1 MYNGLTIVS
10 KIAPI
15 AIKAG
20 EIMLSVS
27 GDIRV
32 KNKLN
37 LHDVVTEY
45 DSRVQE
51 FLINELKQLFPL
63 AEFVGEEEGV
73 GKGIKV
79 NLGEV
84 FIIDPIDG
92 TANFVNSVGLSCIS
106 IAYLIDGKQVA
117 GVVYNPYY
125 NEMFYAE
132 SGKGAFF
139 NQKPIHCGN
148 LPLERSF
155 VAIGSCTYYEEL
167 YEWTKKSMLA
177 VYDNCMDFRRLGSA
191 ALELCYV
198 ASGRICAFYEAK
210 LCTHDF
216 GAGSL
221 IATEAG
227 AICSTI
233 DGKALPMDKQSSVLC
248 ANPACYQRLKDILL
262 NVK

>member
-1 MYNGLTIVS
+1 MYNGLVVVS

-15 AIKAG
+15 AINAG
-20 EIMLSVS
+20 KIMLSVS

-32 KNKLN
+32 ENKLN

-45 DSRVQE
+45 DARVQS
-51 FLINELKQLFPL
+51 FLIKELKVLFPL

-73 GKGIKV
+73 GKGVEVKK
-79 NLGEV
+79 GEI

-92 TANFVNSVGLSCIS
+92 TANFVNSVGLSAIS
-106 IAYLIDGKQVA
+106 IAYLVDGKQVA

-125 NEMFYAE
+125 NEIFYAE
-132 SGKGAFF
+132 SGKGAFL

-155 VAIGSCTYYEEL
+155 VSIGSSTYYEEL
-167 YEWTKKSMLA
+167 YDWTKKSMMA
-177 VYDNCMDFRRLGSA
+177 VYDNCMDFRRFGSA

-198 ASGRICAFYEAK
+198 ASGRLCAFYEAR

-216 GAGSL
+216 AAGSL
-221 IATEAG
+221 IARESG
-227 AICSTI
+227 AICTAIS
-233 DGKALPMDKQSSVLC
+233 GEVLPMDKQSSVLC
-248 ANPACYQRLKDILL
+248 ANPNCYEKLKDVLL
-262 NVK
+262 KV

>member
-1 MYNGLTIVS
+1 MYNGLVVVS

-27 GDIRV
+27 GDVRV

-45 DSRVQE
+45 DARVQE
-51 FLINELKQLFPL
+51 FLINQLKAVFPL
-63 AEFVGEEEGV
+63 AKFVGEENGV
-73 GKGIKV
+73 GEGINV
-79 NLGEV
+79 NEGEV

-92 TANFVNSVGLSCIS
+92 TANFVNSVGESAIS
-106 IAYLIDGKQVA
+106 IAYLIDGKKIA
-117 GVVYNPYY
+117 GVVYNPYR
-125 NEMFYAE
+125 NEIFYAE
-132 SGKGAFF
+132 SGKGAYL
-139 NQKPIHCGN
+139 NQKAIRCSN
-148 LPLERSF
+148 LALERGF
-155 VAIGSCTYYEEL
+155 VAIGSSTYYEEL
-167 YEWTKKSMLA
+167 YDWTKKSMSA
-177 VYDNCMDFRRLGSA
+177 VYDNCMDFRRFGSA

-198 ASGRICAFYEAK
+198 ASGRLCAFYEAR

-227 AICSTI
+227 AICTAI
-233 DGKALPMDKQSSVLC
+233 NGEALPMDKQSSLLC
-248 ANPACYQRLKDILL
+248 ANPTCYEKLKDVLL
-262 NVK
+262 NV